1 MILRVIYLFQFS
13 YLHSLSSPDIYVCLS
28 LIRPVLVAD
37 DGKPYRRTAKVT
49 SFSTCSFRFRSFVVA
64 SSLSRIPLASK
75 LRGAHR
81 AHSRQVN
88 ALLIVDVQ
96 YDFID
101 GSLALKN
108 CPSQHQA
115 EQVIPIINRLVKEMH
130 FDVIVY
136 TQDWHTADHVS
147 FHDNLH
153 LRSHLLAK
161 DSKPV
166 DDLKLFDQA
175 VFEFHDDAHAK
186 HSRVTQI
193 LWPSHCVQQ
202 THGADLHKDLTVVKS
217 TKNCRV
223 INLLKGFERDID
235 SYSAF
240 WDNQKIRETPL
251 NSQLRENRVTHVFVV
266 GIATDV
272 CVYAT
277 ALHAA
282 ENGYLTYIVE
292 DACRGVDETNIGLRL
307 DELKQQ
313 NCFVVQSAEVKKLL
327 G

>member
-1 MILRVIYLFQFS
+1 MILRVIYLFQVS
-13 YLHSLSSPDIYVCLS
+13 YLHSLPSPDRYVCLS
-28 LIRPVLVAD
+28 FIRSIRVAD
-37 DGKPYRRTAKVT
+37 DGKSYRRAAKVT
-49 SFSTCSFRFRSFVVA
+49 STCTCSFRLLSFVTA
-64 SSLSRIPLASK
+64 RSLSRIPLTNKRSDS
-75 LRGAHR
+75 HR
-81 AHSRQVN
+81 ARSQVN

-147 FHDNLH
+147 FHDNLQ
-153 LRSHLLAK
+153 LRAHLLAK

-166 DDLKLFDQA
+166 EDLKLFDQA
-175 VFEFHDDAHAK
+175 VFEFHDDAHGKQA
-186 HSRVTQI
+186 RVTQI

-223 INLLKGFERDID
+223 INLRKGFERDID

-251 NSQLRENRVTHVFVV
+251 HSQLRENRVTHVFVT

-282 ENGYLTYIVE
+282 ENGYRTYIVE

-313 NCFVVQSAEVKKLL
+313 NCLVVQSTDVKKLL